1 MKAHGEVR
9 LLGIEL
15 LQFGANDSDVLDCH
29 GHYSNIAIDAK
40 CRPLRPGRQEARRAR
55 WLLGL
60 DRNEPRCCVAN
71 RSPFRRWQL
80 AQKNSQNDIARMV
93 NFALARSA
101 IFPGGELAPAR

>member
-1 MKAHGEVR
+1 MKAHGEVC

-71 RSPFRRWQL
+71 RSPFRRWHL
-80 AQKNSQNDIARMV
+80 AQKSPETIERGW
-93 NFALARSA
+93 LILR
-101 IFPGGELAPAR
+101 